1 MGKHLDETTT
11 LKNLQAAWYK
21 IRSNGRLSSAEE
33 TRAAIDSFGQNADQK
48 LRQIQ
53 KLIRQGKFQF
63 TPQKGVLV
71 KKSSGGHRGI
81 VMASVENRVVERAL
95 LNHLQGKS
103 PLVQRVINEPTS
115 VGGVPERSVP
125 HGLKLI
131 RDAILEGKRYFVR
144 SDISGFFDHIP
155 RGQVIERIAADIK
168 EPEFIRVLT
177 EATAV
182 VLSNEITLGE
192 DRRVFPT
199 DNEGVAQ
206 GSPLS
211 PLFGNILLN
220 DFDQEF
226 NTRGIRCIRFI
237 DDFVLLAESNSQAAK
252 SYDSARRA
260 LERLN
265 LKSHDPFNGKT
276 PKDKA
281 AYGHVDQGFV
291 FLGYDI
297 FPALLQPSAKA
308 RQKLESVV
316 ADHLRSGRDD
326 IIEVKRQGFSF
337 AAKKKYVQTQ
347 VTIDRVLRGWGESFS
362 YSTAKQTTIDLDL
375 AIEKRLVDFR
385 EWFARQLRGTDWKTK
400 RRLGGICLLED
411 VREKSLDDLPVKLAA
426 LPRTRMGA
434 KALTISTDGAIQG
447 QGRRKGKDQ
456 GAGGWAFVVHSPD
469 VERSGFVAGETN
481 NRMELRAVI
490 EALKYAGSGSSVI
503 IRTDSQYIA
512 NTVNRGA
519 VVTANR
525 DLWDEFAAVSAD
537 IKLRVIWVKGHSG
550 GDPFN
555 DRADK
560 LAVQAARSGGA
571 TKSAFAKALQPPVA
585 VADAGEAK

>member
-1 MGKHLDETTT
+1 M
-11 LKNLQAAWYK
+11 
-21 IRSNGRLSSAEE
+21 SSAEE
-33 TRAAIDSFGQNADQK
+33 TRAAIDNFGQHADQK

-53 KLIRQGKFQF
+53 KLVRQGKFQF
-63 TPQKGVLV
+63 APQKGVLV
-71 KKSSGGHRGI
+71 RKSSGGHRGI

-131 RDAILEGKRYFVR
+131 RDAIAEGKRHFVR

-155 RGQVIERIAADIK
+155 RVQVIDRIAVDIQ
-168 EPEFIRVLT
+168 EPEYIRLIT

-182 VLSNEITLGE
+182 VLSNEAALGE

-199 DNEGVAQ
+199 DVEGVAQ

-220 DFDQEF
+220 DFDREF

-237 DDFVLLAESNSQAAK
+237 DDFVLLAESSGQAAK
-252 SYDSARRA
+252 SYDSAKRA

-265 LKSHDPFNGKT
+265 LKSHDPFSGNT

-281 AYGHVDQGFV
+281 AYGHVDRGFV

-316 ADHLRSGRDD
+316 ADHLRSGRND
-326 IIEVKRQGFSF
+326 IVEIKRQGYSF
-337 AAKKKYVQTQ
+337 AAKKRYVQTQ
-347 VTIDRVLRGWGESFS
+347 ATIDRVIRGWGEAFS

-375 AIEKRLVDFR
+375 AIERRLVDFR
-385 EWFARQLRGTDWKTK
+385 DWFARQIRGTDWKTK

-411 VREKSLDDLPVKLAA
+411 VRGKSLDDLPVKLAA
-426 LPRTRMGA
+426 RPRTRMGT

-456 GAGGWAFVVHSPD
+456 GTGGWAFVVHSPD
-469 VERSGFVAGETN
+469 VERSGYVANETN

-490 EALKYAGSGSSVI
+490 EALKYAGGGSSVI
-503 IRTDSQYIA
+503 IRTDSQYVA

-519 VVTANR
+519 ITSANR
-525 DLWDEFAAVSAD
+525 DLWDEFAAVSAN
-537 IKLRVIWVKGHSG
+537 IKLRVVWVKGHSG
-550 GDPFN
+550 VDSFN

-560 LAVQAARSGGA
+560 LAVQAARSGG
-571 TKSAFAKALQPPVA
+571 TLKSAVAKALEPLVA
-585 VADAGEAK
+585 VADASEIT